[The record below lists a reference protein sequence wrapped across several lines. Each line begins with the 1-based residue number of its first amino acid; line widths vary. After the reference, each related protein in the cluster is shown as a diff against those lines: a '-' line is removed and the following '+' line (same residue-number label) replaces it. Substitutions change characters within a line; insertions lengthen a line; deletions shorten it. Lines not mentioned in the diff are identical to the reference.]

1 MTITL
6 SRANFKRFHVARDD
20 FSVRF
25 GYVRWLFHL
34 LTGEAP
40 GFAEIGK
47 AIGVTGQAVSGWAK
61 RDTAPT
67 GYASNKAL
75 VAYFGAGEGW
85 LIEGQGKPPRPDLW
99 EVWLAARARKSSALP
114 PAIGDLEQVAKA
126 VSQRKSK

>member
-6 SRANFKRFHVARDD
+6 SRASFDRFHVARDD

-61 RDTAPT
+61 RESAPAS
-67 GYASNKAL
+67 YASNKAL
-75 VAYFGAGEGW
+75 VAYFGASEAW
-85 LIEGQGKPPRPDLW
+85 LIEGQGGPPRPDLW
-99 EVWLAARARKSSALP
+99 DVWLAARTRKGGALP
-114 PAIGDLEQVAKA
+114 PAITDLEHVAKTGQ
-126 VSQRKSK
+126 QRRTK